1 MCKKAKN
8 NHGNLCIPLQRRV
21 RLACQIALSV
31 LYVHSGHFVHKHI
44 KPENIVIFESQS
56 SPAHFPAEIGRPF
69 LVGFDRSRFVTGH
82 TNRLGDV
89 AIEDFIYQHP
99 ERWNETVETRF
110 TMLHDIYSLGVVL
123 LEIGLWEPFVSE
135 DINGIART
143 RLIWKGFKKLFDDG
157 RFKENRGPSDVQD
170 MFVKCAESMLPA
182 KLGQRYAKVVTNC
195 LKGDIFEKDSLIEK
209 AEMNTGIFYVK
220 EIIAKLEEIQ
230 V

>member
-1 MCKKAKN
+1 
-8 NHGNLCIPLQRRV
+8 
-21 RLACQIALSV
+21 
-31 LYVHSGHFVHKHI
+31 
-44 KPENIVIFESQS
+44 
-56 SPAHFPAEIGRPF
+56 
-69 LVGFDRSRFVTGH
+69 
-82 TNRLGDV
+82 
-89 AIEDFIYQHP
+89 
-99 ERWNETVETRF
+99 
-110 TMLHDIYSLGVVL
+110 MLHDIYSLGVVL